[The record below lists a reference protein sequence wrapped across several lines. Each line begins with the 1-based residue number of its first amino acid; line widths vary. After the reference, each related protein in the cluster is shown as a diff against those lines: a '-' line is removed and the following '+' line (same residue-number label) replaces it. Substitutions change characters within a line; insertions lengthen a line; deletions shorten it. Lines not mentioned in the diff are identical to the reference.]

1 MITQNSMDAY
11 RSISLNKK
19 QQVIYNSLS
28 VSISSNESL
37 AERLHLPSN
46 SVTPRVLELRNM
58 GLVKKMYDEKGKSGR
73 YQSVWGVVQ

>member
-1 MITQNSMDAY
+1 MDSY
-11 RSISLNKK
+11 RSINLNKR

-37 AERLHLPSN
+37 AERLHLPIN
-46 SVTPRVLELRNM
+46 SVTPRVLELRRM

-73 YQSVWGVVQ
+73 YQAVWGVVQ